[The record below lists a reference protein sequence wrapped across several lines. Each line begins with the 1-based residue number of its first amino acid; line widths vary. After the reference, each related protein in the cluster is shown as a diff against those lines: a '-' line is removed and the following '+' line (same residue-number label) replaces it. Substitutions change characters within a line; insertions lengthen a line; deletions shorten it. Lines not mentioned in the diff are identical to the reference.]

1 MNSIPEKEHRI
12 RVGITHGDVNGIG
25 YEVII
30 KTLQDQRL
38 LELYTLIVYGS
49 SKVASYHRKT
59 LNIAD
64 FNFNLVRKADL
75 AHPRRPNI
83 INVLE
88 DEVKVDLGKSTPIAG
103 ELALLSLEM
112 ATEDL
117 ARKNLDVLV
126 TAPINKR
133 NIQSPAFPFPG
144 HTEYLAKKCN
154 VQDYLML
161 MVNSTIRIG
170 VITGHVPVS
179 RIHEHITEDLI
190 LRKIAILNQS
200 LIRDFAVVKPRI
212 AVLAM
217 NPHAG
222 DEGLIGN
229 EDDAIIRP
237 AVQKAFDRNIMAFG
251 PYPADGFF
259 GSSGFRKFDGIL
271 AMYHDQGMIPFKLL
285 SFDDGVNF
293 TAGLPFVRT
302 SPAHGTAY
310 DLAGKNEANP
320 EAFRNAVYM
329 ACDIHNNRVAYD
341 ELCVNPLHPPATP
354 EPETPQQ

>member
-1 MNSIPEKEHRI
+1 
-12 RVGITHGDVNGIG
+12 
-25 YEVII
+25 
-30 KTLQDQRL
+30 
-38 LELYTLIVYGS
+38 
-49 SKVASYHRKT
+49 
-59 LNIAD
+59 
-64 FNFNLVRKADL
+64 
-75 AHPRRPNI
+75 
-83 INVLE
+83 
-88 DEVKVDLGKSTPIAG
+88 
-103 ELALLSLEM
+103 
-112 ATEDL
+112 
-117 ARKNLDVLV
+117 
-126 TAPINKR
+126 
-133 NIQSPAFPFPG
+133 
-144 HTEYLAKKCN
+144 
-154 VQDYLML
+154 
-161 MVNSTIRIG
+161 
-170 VITGHVPVS
+170 
-179 RIHEHITEDLI
+179 
-190 LRKIAILNQS
+190 
-200 LIRDFAVVKPRI
+200 
-212 AVLAM
+212 M

-259 GSSGFRKFDGIL
+259 GSSGFRQFDGIL